1 MVGYAS
7 GEGRQLRVFSTSFA
21 ACSHQER
28 PLLCDFLQA
37 QVAAGA
43 SEAGVRRVQGLERR
57 ISALQASL
65 GEKELELSRLR
76 QTISALEAEKASW
89 SVTAESLAEEH
100 KKQLGSLQQQKE
112 EELTQLREELEGK
125 KQQALRELAESLKQA
140 NARALQEQVAKFQ
153 KETEDLRETIKERN
167 AEIAQQRKAME
178 QQAKELKQEAQEM
191 AQNSLLQER
200 KSREAETRAA
210 LQMQRK
216 ALEEQERKTRGK
228 LQEALEKERKL
239 SLALQDEA
247 ADLRKRI
254 QVLEG
259 EAREKKGA
267 MEDLRALLQAEK
279 AETLKRLREELELE
293 KLREK
298 EKWQMQLQRMEEE
311 QRLLLAEQRKASQ
324 AQSARAD
331 GSLAR
336 EVALACQRLRDL
348 LPQKAGLPQTLQGK
362 PALLSSSH
370 ALRALQEVTEETQRY
385 LRELKHEAEAQRHQ
399 ALQIQRKKER
409 ELRQQQ
415 EKLHLEN
422 QSALDTLKEKLV
434 QDHLEDIATLQSSW
448 VKETA
453 GKEDA
458 SLRQQLQKDDEQQSQ
473 INVAS
478 WKGRT
483 SCQLA
488 SEFKEELEAEVERR
502 LSRDKPVDFH
512 RHLEAS
518 GSEFRQFCMGR
529 NEYLQPGPLCSLALK
544 ADPFSSQRLFSTP
557 RLLQHLQRRIRELRA
572 ENAMYCRGN
581 ASSCGHLRGDLA
593 YRSKRHLTSEL
604 SSSQLHSKSS
614 WK

>member
-1 MVGYAS
+1 MIKKAFV
-7 GEGRQLRVFSTSFA
+7 Q
-21 ACSHQER
+21 QELELEEEKLSQKR
-28 PLLCDFLQA
+28 A
-37 QVAAGA
+37 QIR
-43 SEAGVRRVQGLERR
+43 EAD
-57 ISALQASL
+57 IL

-293 KLREK
+293 K
-298 EKWQMQLQRMEEE
+298 WQMQLQRMEEE

-488 SEFKEELEAEVERR
+488 SEFKEELVAEVERR

-518 GSEFRQFCMGR
+518 VDDLSPFCCFSFLSPTCFLQGR